1 MFSYIVA
8 VLFLIISIM
17 EIFLILGFPLG
28 ELTMGGQYKV
38 LPPKLRIAA
47 VFSIPLQILAMVI
60 VLQTGGHISFLLS
73 EKVVQVI
80 CYVFAGYFSLNTIMC
95 LCSKSKKEKYIM
107 TPMAFMAAV
116 YFWMAALGFN

>member
-8 VLFLIISIM
+8 ALFLIMSIL

-47 VFSIPLQILAMVI
+47 VFSIPLQIFAMII
-60 VLQTGGHISFLLS
+60 VLQTGGHITFWFS
-73 EKVVQVI
+73 EKVVRMI
-80 CYVFAGYFSLNTIMC
+80 CYIFATYFSLNTIMC
-95 LCSKSKKEKYIM
+95 LYSRSKKEKYIM
-107 TPMAFMAAV
+107 TPLAFMAAV
-116 YFWMAALGFN
+116 YFWMTALGLK

>member
-8 VLFLIISIM
+8 ALFLIISIM

-47 VFSIPLQILAMVI
+47 VFSIPLQILAMII
-60 VLQTGGHISFLLS
+60 VLQTGGHISFCFS
-73 EKVVQVI
+73 EKVVKII
-80 CYVFAGYFSLNTIMC
+80 CYVFATYFSLNTIMC
-95 LCSKSKKEKYIM
+95 LISRSKKEKYIM
-107 TPMAFMAAV
+107 TPMAFLAAV
-116 YFWMAALGFN
+116 YFWMAALGGN